1 MVFSPLEKPPSPS
14 AVDEEEMRSGRRCM
28 PTVVAALPRGSTS
41 AGIDAPAP
49 VPMECEP
56 SILVWPPL
64 QTSFAVDGAWMR
76 SARAAHMV
84 VVSRSNH
91 GRVGIVGAWEVLDFF
106 GDRAKKSKY

>member
-1 MVFSPLEKPPSPS
+1 MVFCPSEKPPSPP
-14 AVDEEEMRSGRRCM
+14 AVDEEEMRPGRRCM
-28 PTVVAALPRGSTS
+28 PTVAAALPQGSTS

-49 VPMECEP
+49 VPTECEP

-64 QTSFAVDGAWMR
+64 QTSFAIDGVWMR

-84 VVSRSNH
+84 VVSRSDR
-91 GRVGIVGAWEVLDFF
+91 GRVGIVGAEVLDFF